1 MKPKKGSQVWKLI
14 VLVTGLVGLLIA
26 FRYFHGEQKVLE
38 LQGWFKSLGPWGPV
52 AFVLIY
58 AVGVALAVPVTL
70 FAFMAGILFGTFLGV
85 VLSNI
90 AVTIGACLAFLI
102 ARNMAREAVE
112 QWVARSPQL
121 KKLDQWVKEEGVW
134 IVILNRLFPLLPFN
148 LLNYAFGLT
157 PIGFWDYAFW
167 SWLCMIP
174 AMVVYVAGADA
185 LHLYLV
191 QGQVP
196 WDLVALLAG
205 IFCLLAL
212 LGFLFRKRIGR
223 VHAKAKSR

>member
-1 MKPKKGSQVWKLI
+1 LALLGA
-14 VLVTGLVGLLIA
+14 GLVALLIA

-38 LQGWFKSLGPWGPV
+38 LQDWFRSLGPWGPAV
-52 AFVLIY
+52 FVLVY
-58 AVGVALAVPVTL
+58 ALGVSLAVPVTL
-70 FAFMAGILFGTFLGV
+70 FAFMAGILFGTLWGV
-85 VLSNI
+85 ILSNI

-102 ARNMAREAVE
+102 ARNLARQAVE
-112 QWVARSPQL
+112 QWVAGSPQL
-121 KKLDQWVKEEGVW
+121 KKLDRWVRDEGIW

-157 PIGFWDYAFW
+157 PIRFRDYAFW

-185 LHLYLV
+185 LHQYLARGV
-191 QGQVP
+191 VP
-196 WDLVALLAG
+196 WDLVSLLIGIFFLLA
-205 IFCLLAL
+205 F

-223 VHAKAKSR
+223 VHARSKGR